1 MTQKTPSLQD
11 AEGYVGRAYVEGEF
25 DCASLA
31 VLVQRELFGREVD
44 LPAAGQRARGRRGQ
58 ARDIQTMQ
66 PGLADPVTEPQTG
79 DAVILWAATT
89 DGTPP
94 FNRQWHVGTV
104 FIQSGETWVLHCANE
119 SQGVALQRLDPMLRG
134 GLHLDGFYRWRAAA
148 PKLDL
153 AIAARPL
160 SGQVE
165 TRQTLAGRTLAE
177 TLAAEGIS
185 GSGWLVSVGGFS
197 VPPAMWSRTRVKP
210 GHLIEAHAVVRK
222 KALALIAVVALTYF
236 TAGLGSGAAAG
247 LLGSSF
253 AAGTIGAA
261 ALAGAA
267 YIGGSM
273 LINKLL
279 SPKVSSAGDNTG
291 GQPPPTYSLQGGRNR
306 ARPYE
311 PLALVLGETKA
322 IPDNANQPYAW
333 FEGDDQYLATMFH
346 AGINCGSVSDI
357 KIGDTPV
364 ESYEG
369 VAVDRYGFPDGNS
382 GQPPVLGNS
391 VDTVPGA
398 LLDAPTAPGPWV
410 TRTTSVG
417 TVQIGIDLE
426 MQLSVMNDRGQQ
438 LATNVQVEAQYR
450 AIGSQAWQP
459 LSAPVYTSTSTKPMR
474 RTLSFD
480 VAAGQYEVRLRKF
493 ADANYTG
500 PGQSNVVTWTALKSY
515 QPDTANYGG
524 QPRVKLQIKAS
535 GQLSGAPDEVN
546 WIARG
551 AAMPYWN
558 GGAWVTATEPGASGI
573 SNPGAQILMLLRG
586 IYRPSDGRLIAGAG
600 LSDSRIDIESLKGFM
615 VRCAAKGYRFDAM
628 IQEAMNLQDL
638 LESIAAVGLGS
649 LSRHSGRIGVVWMA
663 EDQPIEGVINMA
675 SMKARSFGVQYDLVA
690 TADEYQLEFFDRDR
704 SWTWQPVRVQ
714 APGTITPQR
723 TSTENV
729 RGVTIAEHAAVM
741 ARFAMGQNIYG
752 RKSITFEMDLEHLV
766 YRRGSVLA
774 LSHDLT
780 QWGYGGRVRA
790 VLVAGGQFT
799 VEVDEPVPTGAQPT
813 RTLGLRLPG
822 EQQMR
827 IFNVASIS
835 ADGRVLTVAQ
845 GWPGGAT
852 VPGVGAPAHDA
863 LWIYDFKATPGY
875 RVRITSIEPVDN
887 LAGAQITVVP
897 ESPEFWNYVLYG
909 NYVPPPNNSLLA
921 QDLPVA
927 SNLRITRA
935 RIRQGDGWA
944 HELTATWDVIGRYDH
959 AQIWAAP
966 QGTDLQLIGETF
978 GTQFSWIV
986 PADQIWAVEVRPFDP
1001 LGRAGTKV
1009 STLFSDSTVPVAPVS
1024 DLSITVALNGIL
1036 AAWKAPQGLDAIGW
1050 ALTQLRKGDVY
1061 ETAVPVFESRADSV
1075 LLQWLLAGVHKYWAA
1090 HKSTSGDW
1098 SSPQSASITVLV
1110 PKQPIPSAVTNR
1122 AGQVSL
1128 LWDDCRTTQPIDF
1141 YDIRIGDTWETA
1153 VALAQARGTSFE
1165 AKQTE
1170 FGEKR
1175 YWVQAVDTAGN
1186 RGAQGYAVAL
1196 TLSTYDSEIGSIRGV
1211 VQASLDELAEL
1222 EMEGWLTADGKLQ
1235 AVRAGVYERIE
1246 TNTTDIMA
1254 LASQYTAVA
1263 ATVNENQAIVSSKI
1277 TTLADL
1283 QSAQA
1288 SKIDVVAA
1296 KSDNALAGVVQ
1307 ETNARV
1313 TAVSAVASQV
1323 TTVQSSVG
1331 TLSGNLGLLTSTV
1344 QVQSNTLA
1352 NLNGNVAA
1360 QWMVRTEVIG
1370 ATGKRGLAGIS
1381 TGVSSTSGGG
1391 LVQSEIILFADRI
1404 LLATNPTSNVLTP
1417 LLKAEGDTVYIEKA
1431 RIKDADIDTLKIAGN
1446 AVTVPAFAYAD
1457 NMVEN
1462 RGIPNGDISILN
1474 YSSGGSLI
1482 KMTLGLMA
1490 GNGSGS
1496 ASGAYFKLLR
1506 DGQVVLT
1513 GEFLGSADFHYAP
1526 PDASVAN
1533 YTAQF
1538 SITGAGIVP
1547 GVPATPP
1554 SGPPDG
1560 NFYRR
1565 TMSFL
1570 GCRR

>member
-31 VLVQRELFGREVD
+31 VLVQRELFGREID

-66 PGLADPVTEPQTG
+66 PGLADPVTAPETG

-104 FIQSGETWVLHCANE
+104 FLHAGETWVLHCANE
-119 SQGVALQRLDPMLRG
+119 SQGVSLQRLDPLLRG

-160 SGQVE
+160 SGHVE

-185 GSGWLVSVGGFS
+185 GSGWLVSVGGHS

-222 KALALIAVVALTYF
+222 QALALIAVVALTYF
-236 TAGLGSGAAAG
+236 TSGIGGGAASG

-261 ALAGAA
+261 ALAGAV
-267 YIGGSM
+267 YVGGSM

-279 SPKVSSAGDNTG
+279 SPKTSSAGDNTG
-291 GQPPPTYSLQGGRNR
+291 GQPSPTYALQGGRNR

-311 PLALVLGETKA
+311 PLSLVLGETKA
-322 IPDNANQPYAW
+322 IPDNANQPFAW
-333 FEGDDQYLATMFH
+333 FEGDDQFLATMFH
-346 AGINCGSVSDI
+346 AGVNCGSVSDI
-357 KIGDTPV
+357 KIGDTAV

-369 VAVDRYGFPDGNS
+369 TVISRYGFPDGNS
-382 GQPPVLGNS
+382 GQPPILGNS
-391 VDTVPGA
+391 VDTVAGA

-410 TRTTSVG
+410 SRTTSVD
-417 TVQIGIDLE
+417 TVQIAIDLE
-426 MQLSVMNDRGQQ
+426 MQLSALNAKGEYQP
-438 LATNVQVEAQYR
+438 ANVQVEAQYR
-450 AIGSQAWQP
+450 AVGSPDWQA
-459 LSAPVYTSTSTKPMR
+459 LAAPVYTSVSAKPLR
-474 RTLSFD
+474 RTITFD
-480 VAAGQYEVRLRKF
+480 LPAGQYEIRVRK
-493 ADANYTG
+493 ANEANYTI
-500 PGQSNVVTWTALKSY
+500 PGFSNVVSWTTLKSY
-515 QPDTANYGG
+515 QADYANYGG
-524 QPRVKLQIKAS
+524 QPRVNLQLKAS

-551 AAMPYWN
+551 APMPYWN
-558 GGAWVTATEPGASGI
+558 GGAWVTATEAGATGV

-586 IYRPSDGRLIAGAG
+586 IYRSSDGRLIAGAG

-729 RGVTIAEHAAVM
+729 RGVTRADHAAVM

-766 YRRGSVLA
+766 YRRGSVLS

-780 QWGYGGRVRA
+780 QWGYGGRVVGVA
-790 VLVAGGQFT
+790 TAGGQFT
-799 VEVDEPVPTGAQPT
+799 VEVDEPVPTTVQAT
-813 RTLGLRLPG
+813 RTLGLRLAG

-835 ADGRVLTVAQ
+835 SDGRVLTVGQA
-845 GWPGGAT
+845 WPGGAI
-852 VPGVGAPAHDA
+852 VPGVETPAHDA
-863 LWIYDFKATPGY
+863 LWIYDFKSTPGY

-887 LAGAQITVVP
+887 MAGAQITVVP
-897 ESPEFWNYVLYG
+897 ESPEFWNYVLFG

-959 AQIWAAP
+959 AQVWAAP
-966 QGTDLQLIGETF
+966 QGTDLQMIGETF
-978 GTQFSWIV
+978 GTQFSWVV
-986 PADQIWAVEVRPFDP
+986 PQDQIWAVEVRPFDP

-1009 STLFSDSTVPVAPVS
+1009 STVFSDSTVPVAPVS
-1024 DLSITVALNGIL
+1024 DLSITVALTGIL
-1036 AAWKAPQGLDAIGW
+1036 AQWKAPEGLDAIGW

-1061 ETAVPVFESRADSV
+1061 DTAVPVFEGRADRV

-1165 AKQTE
+1165 TKQTQ

-1175 YWVQAVDTAGN
+1175 YWVQAVDAAGN

-1196 TLSTYDSEIGSIRGV
+1196 TLSTYDSEIGSIRGTV
-1211 VQASLDELAEL
+1211 NQSLDELAALQMQGE
-1222 EMEGWLTADGKLQ
+1222 LTADGKLN
-1235 AVRAGVYERIE
+1235 AVRAGVYQQIE
-1246 TNTTDIMA
+1246 VVKTATTA
-1254 LASQYTAVA
+1254 LATKYDAVS
-1263 ATVNENQAIVSSKI
+1263 ATVGEYQALVSTKI
-1277 TTLADL
+1277 STMADL

-1288 SKIDVVAA
+1288 LQTTVIAA
-1296 KSDNALAGVVQ
+1296 VTAQNTAAIVDEVS
-1307 ETNARV
+1307 ART
-1313 TAVSAVASQV
+1313 TAVSAVATQV
-1323 TTVQSSVG
+1323 TTVQSSVS
-1331 TLSGNLGLLTSTV
+1331 TLSGTV
-1344 QVQSNTLA
+1344 QTQSNTLA

-1360 QWMVRTEVIG
+1360 QYMVRTEVMTAAG
-1370 ATGKRGLAGIS
+1370 KRAMAGLSLGVSATG
-1381 TGVSSTSGGG
+1381 SGTTT
-1391 LVQSEIILFADRI
+1391 QSEAIVFADRFI
-1404 LLATNPTSNVLTP
+1404 VVADASSTVLDAP
-1417 LLKAEGDTVYIEKA
+1417 FRVEGGVVYINVAK
-1431 RIKDADIDTLKIAGN
+1431 IKNADIDTLKVAGY
-1446 AVTVPAFAYAD
+1446 ALTVSLAASGAGTASLSFTVPTGQIWRAVARAD
-1457 NMVEN
+1457 
-1462 RGIPNGDISILN
+1462 
-1474 YSSGGSLI
+1474 
-1482 KMTLGLMA
+1482 A
-1490 GNGSGS
+1490 GNGPVIEGTYLS
-1496 ASGAYFKLLR
+1496 
-1506 DGQVVLT
+1506 
-1513 GEFLGSADFHYAP
+1513 HYIATL
-1526 PDASVAN
+1526 AL
-1533 YTAQF
+1533 
-1538 SITGAGIVP
+1538 TGAGNRTAQSVLVGIAEGEAGSTSYYQSP
-1547 GVPATPP
+1547 GLSNQSVIDYPAGARTITATWSGATGPIGSTPDVLLVVDLHKR
-1554 SGPPDG
+1554 GA
-1560 NFYRR
+1560 
-1565 TMSFL
+1565 
-1570 GCRR
+1570 